1 MSWQDLAVCTVY
13 TSTHVL
19 QNPKNEPN
27 HEAHKGIC
35 SLVSNTYAEKNS
47 KLRKCEHYLN
57 ELVYFKRG
65 QL

>member
-1 MSWQDLAVCTVY
+1 MNVLAGFGGLY

-47 KLRKCEHYLN
+47 KLRKCEH
-57 ELVYFKRG
+57 
-65 QL
+65 